1 MNLNRS
7 TAFSSLLVLTALAS
21 VNCSSDPDNSGTA
34 GATSQ
39 AGTGATSGSGSGG
52 GGSSTGGTP
61 TAGTST
67 AGAATGGGGKGGMGG
82 GGAASTGSGG
92 ASGSGGGSTGA
103 FALTSPKLT
112 EGAKFADEYTCASGN
127 AGKSVPLTW
136 TAGPSGTLSYA
147 VLLLDTNTMPPFNH
161 WVIWDIPPT
170 TTMLPEGLATDAMLT
185 MPAGAKQKG
194 GQGSGY
200 LGPCP
205 SGNSHVY
212 KFTVYAMDVATLP
225 GAMTSMST
233 ADLATAV
240 EAHDLA
246 SASLSGNSD
255 AKKP

>member
-1 MNLNRS
+1 
-7 TAFSSLLVLTALAS
+7 
-21 VNCSSDPDNSGTA
+21 
-34 GATSQ
+34 TS
-39 AGTGATSGSGSGG
+39 SGG
-52 GGSSTGGTP
+52 S
-61 TAGTST
+61 
-67 AGAATGGGGKGGMGG
+67 
-82 GGAASTGSGG
+82 
-92 ASGSGGGSTGA
+92 SGSGGGSTGA

-147 VLLLDTNTMPPFNH
+147 VILLDTNTMPPFNH

-225 GAMTSMST
+225 NAMTSMATS
-233 ADLATAV
+233 ALATAV
-240 EAHDLA
+240 QAHDLA

-255 AKKP
+255 AKSPRSASSHRDREGLPTRSPPRRNYRSVSRPRRTIEHETRC